1 VESPLTARAGAVYG
15 SARAE
20 PAAQRSEFVDRH
32 RHHGQLTA
40 DAAEPEADGYTLTVT
55 CPCGVTLMRWV
66 PPIEA

>member
-1 VESPLTARAGAVYG
+1 MISLLTDLCDYVA
-15 SARAE
+15 
-20 PAAQRSEFVDRH
+20 RH